1 MIRLAFSLALAIFLF
16 HLGSTQAQYITSS
29 TYSGPTIRVR
39 RSSDNTAQDFFADLD
54 GDMFSALNGAGTP
67 LSTWLGGSTAFVTTW
82 YDQTGNGRHAT
93 QSTTTLQP
101 TYNVAAKTVN
111 FDATDDFMNVNLNCV
126 NYGNSAYTIV
136 SRHGS
141 IGNTANGGLY
151 GFGAGGT
158 GQSVSC
164 RAVSSSQYRVS
175 FGLNTVF
182 DFSNGGSHSERVI
195 TISYATNRQLTYAVN
210 GAGGS
215 TTLSFT
221 RNGVNNGEAYIGKTT
236 HTNGDY
242 LIKGSLRFLYFSTS
256 ILSGAD
262 RRILEGLDVPT
273 VMPSVAPTISP
284 TCVPT
289 TSPTIVPSMIPTLT
303 PTHVPT
309 ATPSLMPSMT
319 PTTVP

>member
-1 MIRLAFSLALAIFLF
+1 MILLAFSLALAIFLF

-39 RSSDNTAQDFFADLD
+39 RSSDNTALDFFADLD

-101 TYNVAAKTVN
+101 TYNVATKTVN
-111 FDATDDFMNVNLNCV
+111 FDTTDDFMNVNVNCV
-126 NYGNSAYTIV
+126 NYGNSAFTIV

-141 IGNTANGGLY
+141 IGNTASGGLY
-151 GFGAGGT
+151 GFGSGDS
-158 GQSVSC
+158 GQAISC
-164 RAVSSSQYRVS
+164 RAYNSNQYRVS
-175 FGLNTVF
+175 FGFGQSNTLF
-182 DFSNGGSHSERVI
+182 DFSNGGSYSERVI
-195 TISYATNRQLTYAVN
+195 TISYATNRQFTYAVN

-221 RNGVNNGEAYIGKTT
+221 RNGVNNGIAYIGKTSF
-236 HTNGDY
+236 TNGDY
-242 LIKGSLRFLYFSTS
+242 LMRGSLRFLYFSTS
-256 ILSGAD
+256 VLSSAD

-273 VMPSVAPTISP
+273 AMPSVAPTISP

-289 TSPTIVPSMIPTLT
+289 TSPTMIPSMIPTLK

-309 ATPSLMPSMT
+309 
-319 PTTVP
+319 